1 MKTIRNEWNDP
12 PDLALEPPTILISK
26 KELLKA
32 SVIKNGDNTR
42 PLTRKEKKELNDV
55 LNQAC
60 GKPSYRTQII
70 NLIVL
75 VSWTFIWILVAHYV
89 FHF

>member
-1 MKTIRNEWNDP
+1 MKYKNAWNDP
-12 PDLALEPPTILISK
+12 EDFGLEPPTIIISK

-32 SVIKNGDNTR
+32 SVIKEGDNTR

-60 GKPSYRTQII
+60 GKPSHRAQINNMI
-70 NLIVL
+70 IL
-75 VSWTFIWILVAHYV
+75 VSWTIFWILVSHFI